1 MQHLVVDDVLDDVA
15 RHAPVVKHPA
25 DDDGIVRG
33 IVMPKAIAGM
43 FAAPGKLR
51 TSHQSV
57 EKSPVEIVE
66 NFLQMIMMA
75 ARRVNMFSP
84 SQLTHEPRLRG
95 QFMAADITPIARA
108 LCAVNRLAIE
118 FGQQDMGNRM
128 QHRFGRAFEQI
139 RESNVKFG
147 VAQAN
152 RVVDRD
158 KRIKAD
164 VHRRGGRAGSQ
175 VGISFVEDFGKSW
188 GHDEVKIS
196 TRADCG
202 QPASART
209 LKVL

>member
-1 MQHLVVDDVLDDVA
+1 MEATAGGISLHDPQEFLSRHDLWKAVFFCHEFPRVHAPPASTQLNGMLQMQHLVVDDVLHDVA

-33 IVMPKAIAGM
+33 IVMPKAIEGI

-95 QFMAADITPIARA
+95 QFMAADITPIARSLGA
-108 LCAVNRLAIE
+108 LEIV
-118 FGQQDMGNRM
+118 
-128 QHRFGRAFEQI
+128 
-139 RESNVKFG
+139 
-147 VAQAN
+147 
-152 RVVDRD
+152 
-158 KRIKAD
+158 
-164 VHRRGGRAGSQ
+164 
-175 VGISFVEDFGKSW
+175 
-188 GHDEVKIS
+188 
-196 TRADCG
+196 
-202 QPASART
+202 
-209 LKVL
+209 